1 MGENEDRLSFL
12 IAFILS
18 FLSIPLF
25 FVIII
30 VCLFFFFH
38 YFASFRT
45 NKIKEKGT

>member
-30 VCLFFFFH
+30 VCFFFF

-45 NKIKEKGT
+45 NKIKGKGT

>member
-30 VCLFFFFH
+30 VCFFFFIILLH
-38 YFASFRT
+38 FEQIR
-45 NKIKEKGT
+45 

>member
-30 VCLFFFFH
+30 VCFFFH

>member
-30 VCLFFFFH
+30 VCFFFIILLHFEQI
-38 YFASFRT
+38 R
-45 NKIKEKGT
+45 